1 MAVAASGAESTPSV
15 LPPRGPTPENW
26 VPPEFDGAHASDPTY
41 LEESRR
47 AYADDY
53 NAILKGGVLVP
64 LASSGFDP
72 NNPPSG
78 LVAPGVAI
86 PSGGD
91 EWLYDAAHKARAAPQ
106 GAWQA
111 SLRARVPARATGSG
125 QSCVPDLTQS
135 RHLTGRRRLPP
146 PPAPSPSASTEQQQ
160 QH

>member
-1 MAVAASGAESTPSV
+1 VGSLLAVAASGAESTPSV

-64 LASSGFDP
+64 
-72 NNPPSG
+72 
-78 LVAPGVAI
+78 V
-86 PSGGD
+86 
-91 EWLYDAAHKARAAPQ
+91 AAHKARAAPQ

-111 SLRARVPARATGSG
+111 SLRARVPARATG
-125 QSCVPDLTQS
+125 VRTKL
-135 RHLTGRRRLPP
+135 R
-146 PPAPSPSASTEQQQ
+146 A
-160 QH
+160 